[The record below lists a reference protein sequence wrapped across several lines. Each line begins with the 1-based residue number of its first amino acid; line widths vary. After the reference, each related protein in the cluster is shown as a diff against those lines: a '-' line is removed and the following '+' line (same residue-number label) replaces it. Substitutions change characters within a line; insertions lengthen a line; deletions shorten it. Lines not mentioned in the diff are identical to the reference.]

1 MFLRQKNRKRR
12 GSGKD
17 RSGGGGF
24 STYPEK
30 ALPKDPSQG
39 DNAALAAR
47 GWQKHL
53 PQPADDKTVR
63 SAVGTLFEQ
72 VELHVENYYRD
83 SAVSVSEGMQ
93 AQLLRVDSPHLPDS
107 VVALLPRARSQTALI
122 KHCLLSYIV
131 ASIST
136 DDDSVPSLLPADYV
150 TLPHLARA
158 TGQKKAGY
166 DQALSQWRVLSAYLR
181 PAPKNDPSYLSQRD
195 ATVSAAAATFTNALS
210 PWASESYSDSV
221 RRQNLAEI
229 LKSAAEVGILIF
241 SQPGSFR
248 FQWSTGQDHRS
259 VVVVIAPALLKTA
272 DEHAIPLDRPQVM
285 IQMATQSI

>member
-1 MFLRQKNRKRR
+1 MASPSEIPPDLGPGSGSRTSPVPPAQPPGETASSVGPPNPGSLSSASSAASASSRETAASTSPTTSRVSGGVVSSASSAAAATASAAPGLGSVSSGHSAGVVAGAAVGAAVGAAILAFLITFMFLRQKNRKRR

-107 VVALLPRARSQTALI
+107 IVALLPRARSQTALI

-158 TGQKKAGY
+158 TGQKKAG
-166 DQALSQWRVLSAYLR
+166 
-181 PAPKNDPSYLSQRD
+181 K
-195 ATVSAAAATFTNALS
+195 
-210 PWASESYSDSV
+210 
-221 RRQNLAEI
+221 
-229 LKSAAEVGILIF
+229 
-241 SQPGSFR
+241 
-248 FQWSTGQDHRS
+248 
-259 VVVVIAPALLKTA
+259 
-272 DEHAIPLDRPQVM
+272 
-285 IQMATQSI
+285 

>member
-1 MFLRQKNRKRR
+1 MRPSRPMTTRCRRCCQQTMSPCLTLLGPPARRKLV
-12 GSGKD
+12 SN
-17 RSGGGGF
+17 
-24 STYPEK
+24 E
-30 ALPKDPSQG
+30 L
-39 DNAALAAR
+39 
-47 GWQKHL
+47 
-53 PQPADDKTVR
+53 VR
-63 SAVGTLFEQ
+63 SPVT
-72 VELHVENYYRD
+72 
-83 SAVSVSEGMQ
+83 
-93 AQLLRVDSPHLPDS
+93 
-107 VVALLPRARSQTALI
+107 
-122 KHCLLSYIV
+122 
-131 ASIST
+131 
-136 DDDSVPSLLPADYV
+136 PSFDWLTFSL
-150 TLPHLARA
+150 
-158 TGQKKAGY
+158 AGY

-210 PWASESYSDSV
+210 PWASETYSDSV